1 MKLRI
6 RGNSIRLR
14 LTKSEVDRIN
24 EFGSVEERV
33 EFGNGKSQFYY
44 RLESDNKT
52 EKLSA
57 RFENGQLSV
66 AIPQT
71 AAAEWTNSDMV
82 GIEALQPIGSDAFLR
97 ILIEKDFTCQKER
110 TGEDDS
116 DAFPNSTIDEV
127 C

>member
-33 EFGNGKSQFYY
+33 EFGNGMSQFYY
-44 RLESDNKT
+44 RLESDNAI

-57 RFENGQLSV
+57 RFENGRLSV
-66 AIPQT
+66 AIPPA
-71 AAAEWTNSDMV
+71 AAAEWKNSDMV
-82 GIEALQPIGSDAFLR
+82 GIEALQSIGDEAFLR
-97 ILIEKDFTCQKER
+97 ILVEKDFTCQKVR
-110 TGEDDS
+110 DGEDDS
-116 DAFPNSTIDEV
+116 DAFPNSMIDEV